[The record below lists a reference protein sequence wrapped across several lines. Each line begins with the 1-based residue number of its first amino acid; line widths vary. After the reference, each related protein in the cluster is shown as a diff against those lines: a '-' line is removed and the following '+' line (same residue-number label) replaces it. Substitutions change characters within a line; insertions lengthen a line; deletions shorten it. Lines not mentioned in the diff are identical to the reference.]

1 MNYREKSE
9 IEIKYEEIM
18 NELIVATNP
27 KSSIAEAIKTIR
39 TNLQFSS
46 VDDKVKSILVT
57 SSFSGEG
64 KSFVTTNLAV
74 AFAQAGTKVLIV
86 DCDLRRGRQHNIF
99 HVENLEG
106 LSNLLIDDVEKK
118 YKHYIK
124 KTRYENIYVLPMG
137 IVPPNPSELL
147 ASDKN
152 KQLVEILAKNYD
164 LVIYDGVPV
173 GGLTDSIIMADLV
186 DKVVIVSAYKQTP
199 VELLNNTKKNLEKFS
214 DKIAGVVLNKYP
226 ATKDHYYSN
235 YYYKAEKW

>member
-1 MNYREKSE
+1 
-9 IEIKYEEIM
+9 M

-64 KSFVTTNLAV
+64 KSFVTSNLAV

-173 GGLTDSIIMADLV
+173 GGLTMADLV
-186 DKVVIVSAYKQTP
+186 DKIVIVSAYKQTP
-199 VELLNNTKKNLEKFS
+199 IELLNNTKKNLEKFS

-235 YYYKAEKW
+235 YYYKTEKW

>member
-1 MNYREKSE
+1 
-9 IEIKYEEIM
+9 M

-46 VDDKVKSILVT
+46 VDDKVKTILVT

-64 KSFVTTNLAV
+64 KSFVTANLAV

-186 DKVVIVSAYKQTP
+186 DKIVIVSAYKQTP
-199 VELLNNTKKNLEKFS
+199 IELLNNTKKNLEKFS
-214 DKIAGVVLNKYP
+214 DKIAGIVLNKYP

>member
-1 MNYREKSE
+1 
-9 IEIKYEEIM
+9 M

-64 KSFVTTNLAV
+64 KSFVTSNLAV

-186 DKVVIVSAYKQTP
+186 DKIVIVSAYKQTP
-199 VELLNNTKKNLEKFS
+199 IELLNNTKKNLEKFS

-235 YYYKAEKW
+235 YYYKADKW

>member
-1 MNYREKSE
+1 M
-9 IEIKYEEIM
+9 
-18 NELIVATNP
+18 
-27 KSSIAEAIKTIR
+27 
-39 TNLQFSS
+39 
-46 VDDKVKSILVT
+46 
-57 SSFSGEG
+57 
-64 KSFVTTNLAV
+64 

-186 DKVVIVSAYKQTP
+186 DKIVIVSAYKQTP
-199 VELLNNTKKNLEKFS
+199 IELLNNTKKNLEKFS

>member
-1 MNYREKSE
+1 
-9 IEIKYEEIM
+9 M

-64 KSFVTTNLAV
+64 KSFVTSNLAV

-137 IVPPNPSELL
+137 IVPPNPSELR

-186 DKVVIVSAYKQTP
+186 DKIVIVSAYKQTP
-199 VELLNNTKKNLEKFS
+199 IELLNNTKKNLEKFS

>member
-1 MNYREKSE
+1 
-9 IEIKYEEIM
+9 M

-64 KSFVTTNLAV
+64 KSFVTANLAV

>member
-1 MNYREKSE
+1 
-9 IEIKYEEIM
+9 M

-64 KSFVTTNLAV
+64 KSFVTANLAV

-186 DKVVIVSAYKQTP
+186 DKIVIVSAYKQTP
-199 VELLNNTKKNLEKFS
+199 IELLNNTKKNLEKFR

-235 YYYKAEKW
+235 YYYKAEK

>member
-1 MNYREKSE
+1 
-9 IEIKYEEIM
+9 M

-64 KSFVTTNLAV
+64 KSFVTANLAV

-147 ASDKN
+147 ASDKH

-199 VELLNNTKKNLEKFS
+199 IELLNNTKKNLEKFS

>member
-1 MNYREKSE
+1 
-9 IEIKYEEIM
+9 M

-64 KSFVTTNLAV
+64 KSFVTANLAV

-186 DKVVIVSAYKQTP
+186 DKIVIVSSYKQTP
-199 VELLNNTKKNLEKFS
+199 IELLNNTKKSLEKFS

>member
-1 MNYREKSE
+1 
-9 IEIKYEEIM
+9 M
-18 NELIVATNP
+18 NELIVATNL

-64 KSFVTTNLAV
+64 KSFVTANLAV

-186 DKVVIVSAYKQTP
+186 DKIVIFSAYKQTP
-199 VELLNNTKKNLEKFS
+199 IELLNNTKKNLEKFS

>member
-1 MNYREKSE
+1 
-9 IEIKYEEIM
+9 M

-64 KSFVTTNLAV
+64 KSFVTANLAV

-186 DKVVIVSAYKQTP
+186 DKIVIVSAYKQTP
-199 VELLNNTKKNLEKFS
+199 IELLNNTKKTLEKFS

>member
-1 MNYREKSE
+1 
-9 IEIKYEEIM
+9 M

-64 KSFVTTNLAV
+64 KSFVTANLAV

-152 KQLVEILAKNYD
+152 KQLVEILAKNYG

-186 DKVVIVSAYKQTP
+186 DKIVIVSAYKQTP
-199 VELLNNTKKNLEKFS
+199 IELLNNTKKNLEKFS

>member
-1 MNYREKSE
+1 
-9 IEIKYEEIM
+9 M

-64 KSFVTTNLAV
+64 KSFVTANLAV

-147 ASDKN
+147 ASDNN

-186 DKVVIVSAYKQTP
+186 DKIVIVSAYKQTP
-199 VELLNNTKKNLEKFS
+199 IELLNNTKKNLEKFS

>member
-1 MNYREKSE
+1 
-9 IEIKYEEIM
+9 M

-64 KSFVTTNLAV
+64 KSFVTSNLAV

-124 KTRYENIYVLPMG
+124 KTRYENIYVLPIG

-186 DKVVIVSAYKQTP
+186 DKIVIVSAYKQTP
-199 VELLNNTKKNLEKFS
+199 IELLNNTKKNLEKFS

-235 YYYKAEKW
+235 YYYKAEK

>member
-1 MNYREKSE
+1 
-9 IEIKYEEIM
+9 M

-64 KSFVTTNLAV
+64 KSFVTANLAV

-199 VELLNNTKKNLEKFS
+199 IELLNNTKKSLEKFS

>member
-1 MNYREKSE
+1 
-9 IEIKYEEIM
+9 M

-64 KSFVTTNLAV
+64 KSFVTANLAV

-147 ASDKN
+147 ASDKT

-186 DKVVIVSAYKQTP
+186 DKIVIVSSYKQTP